1 MMNYKKKLMIT
12 AALGA
17 LLSWGTMASAADT
30 AGTTAEGADEAI
42 TAMKALGFVDTDGSK
57 LKAIAL
63 TYDREIPASAISK
76 DTFQVK
82 DYGTTISEKDLTQGK
97 DAGVISKVYVNSSPA
112 VSKKGTASGRYVIIE
127 VNRDYQTG
135 RFPRSYKITMAASV
149 KQVKDIQTEEGTI
162 LPSKE
167 GKKNSVPYT
176 YISYDPQ
183 TGKNRAPEQYDYAVD
198 GTYTIDGLSGYE
210 LHTIEKGNAFRA
222 YHCFDEA
229 NGKYWDF
236 DLPYALYVPKDYNP
250 SGKYGL
256 VLHIHDAGSMSSDP
270 MLTLTES
277 QAAANYA
284 SPYFQNLAKEK
295 GLDGVIVLCPA
306 VAEFYPMDKENPEYS
321 LRMARDNWTLSCAAP
336 AIWELMDHI
345 TRTYSIDRNRIYGS
359 GQSMGGMTVMAM
371 ASQRDNYFA
380 ALLPMSC
387 KWGNNMDK
395 SYPFNG
401 ETYYSAPADG
411 SIIWK
416 KDSHGNPCDYN
427 NWFYMISDDNILF
440 LNTKGENAEYRILY
454 HDLAGVNIPSADLLL
469 DSTTTAEKRSDAIR
483 SLTAQKN
490 STGIYQA
497 TLTGNV
503 SHMSAWF
510 YGHGT
515 PACYEWLL
523 SQTRKT
529 EMARKKLPLN
539 RPFALA
545 DKQVQTDDRLF
556 YEDRRKPDN
565 KIYYPTGKRGSGTD
579 DYNSGLTALGSSAV
593 LPPGW
598 KSGK

>member
-1 MMNYKKKLMIT
+1 MNYKKKLMMT

-82 DYGTTISEKDLTQGK
+82 DYGTTLSEKDLTQGK

-306 VAEFYPMDKENPEYS
+306 VVEFYPMDKENPEYS

-387 KWGNNMDK
+387 KWGNNMNK

-454 HDLAGVNIPSADLLL
+454 HDLAGVDIPSTDLLL
-469 DSTTTAEKRSDAIR
+469 DSTTTAEKRSAAIR

-515 PACYEWLL
+515 PRLL
-523 SQTRKT
+523 R
-529 EMARKKLPLN
+529 MAP
-539 RPFALA
+539 
-545 DKQVQTDDRLF
+545 V
-556 YEDRRKPDN
+556 PD
-565 KIYYPTGKRGSGTD
+565 
-579 DYNSGLTALGSSAV
+579 
-593 LPPGW
+593 
-598 KSGK
+598 

>member
-1 MMNYKKKLMIT
+1 MNYKKKLMMT

-17 LLSWGTMASAADT
+17 LLSWGSMASAADT

-82 DYGTTISEKDLTQGK
+82 DYGTTLSEKDLTQGK
-97 DAGVISKVYVNSSPA
+97 DAGVISKVYVNSSPT
-112 VSKKGTASGRYVIIE
+112 VSKKGTAASGRYVIIE

-149 KQVKDIQTEEGTI
+149 KQVKDIQTEAGTI

-284 SPYFQNLAKEK
+284 SPCFQNLAKEK

-454 HDLAGVNIPSADLLL
+454 HDLAGVDIPSADLLL
-469 DSTTTAEKRSDAIR
+469 DSTTTAEKRSAAIR

-556 YEDRRKPDN
+556 YEDRRNPDN
-565 KIYYPTGKRGSGTD
+565 KIYYPTGKRGSGTG

>member
-1 MMNYKKKLMIT
+1 MNDKKKLMIT

-63 TYDREIPASAISK
+63 TYDREIPASAIST

-82 DYGTTISEKDLTQGK
+82 DYGTTLSEKDLTQGK

-306 VAEFYPMDKENPEYS
+306 VAEFYSMDKENPEYS

-440 LNTKGENAEYRILY
+440 LNTQGENAEYRILY

-556 YEDRRKPDN
+556 YEDRRNPDN

>member
-1 MMNYKKKLMIT
+1 MNYKKKLMMT

-30 AGTTAEGADEAI
+30 AGTTAEWADEAI

-82 DYGTTISEKDLTQGK
+82 DYGTTLSEKDLTQGK

-112 VSKKGTASGRYVIIE
+112 VSKKGTAASGRYVIIE

-250 SGKYGL
+250 TGKYGL

-395 SYPFNG
+395 SYPFND

-440 LNTKGENAEYRILY
+440 INTKGENAEYRILY
-454 HDLAGVNIPSADLLL
+454 HDLAGVDIPSADLLL
-469 DSTTTAEKRSDAIR
+469 DSTTTAEKRSAAIR

-523 SQTRKT
+523 SQTRKA

-556 YEDRRKPDN
+556 YEDRRNPDN
-565 KIYYPTGKRGSGTD
+565 KIYYPTGKRGSGTS

>member
-1 MMNYKKKLMIT
+1 MNYKKKLIIT

-63 TYDREIPASAISK
+63 TYNREIPASAISK

-82 DYGTTISEKDLTQGK
+82 DYGTTLSEKDLTQGK

-112 VSKKGTASGRYVIIE
+112 VSKKGTAASGRYVIIE

-149 KQVKDIQTEEGTI
+149 KQVRDIQTEEGTI

-284 SPYFQNLAKEK
+284 SPWFQNLAKEK

-345 TRTYSIDRNRIYGS
+345 TRIYSIDRNRIYGS

-454 HDLAGVNIPSADLLL
+454 HDLAGVDIPSADLLL
-469 DSTTTAEKRSDAIR
+469 DSTTTAEKRSAAIR

-556 YEDRRKPDN
+556 YEDRRNPDN

>member
-1 MMNYKKKLMIT
+1 MNDKKKLMIT

-82 DYGTTISEKDLTQGK
+82 DYGTTLSEKDLTQGK

-112 VSKKGTASGRYVIIE
+112 VSKKGTAASGRYVIIE

-162 LPSKE
+162 LTSKE

-222 YHCFDEA
+222 CHCFDEA

-284 SPYFQNLAKEK
+284 SPWFQNLAKEK

-321 LRMARDNWTLSCAAP
+321 LRMARDNWTLSCAVP

-454 HDLAGVNIPSADLLL
+454 HDLAGVDIPSADLLL
-469 DSTTTAEKRSDAIR
+469 DSTTTAEKRSAAIR

-556 YEDRRKPDN
+556 YEDRRNPDN
-565 KIYYPTGKRGSGTD
+565 KIYYPTGKRGSGTG

>member
-1 MMNYKKKLMIT
+1 MNDKKKLMIT

-17 LLSWGTMASAADT
+17 LLSWGTMTSAAEA
-30 AGTTAEGADEAI
+30 AGTTAEGADKAI

-82 DYGTTISEKDLTQGK
+82 DYGTTLSEKDLTQGK

-112 VSKKGTASGRYVIIE
+112 VSKKGTSSGRYVIIE

-167 GKKNSVPYT
+167 GKKNSVSYT

-454 HDLAGVNIPSADLLL
+454 HDLAGVDIPSADLLL
-469 DSTTTAEKRSDAIR
+469 DSTTTAEKRSAAIR

-556 YEDRRKPDN
+556 YEDRRNPDN
-565 KIYYPTGKRGSGTD
+565 KIYYPTGKRGSGTS

>member
-1 MMNYKKKLMIT
+1 
-12 AALGA
+12 
-17 LLSWGTMASAADT
+17 MASAVDT

-82 DYGTTISEKDLTQGK
+82 DYGTTLSEKDLTQGK

-135 RFPRSYKITMAASV
+135 RFPRSYKITMAVSV

-176 YISYDPQ
+176 YTSYDPQ

-284 SPYFQNLAKEK
+284 SPWFQNLAKEK

-321 LRMARDNWTLSCAAP
+321 LRMARDNWTL
-336 AIWELMDHI
+336 
-345 TRTYSIDRNRIYGS
+345 
-359 GQSMGGMTVMAM
+359 
-371 ASQRDNYFA
+371 
-380 ALLPMSC
+380 
-387 KWGNNMDK
+387 
-395 SYPFNG
+395 
-401 ETYYSAPADG
+401 
-411 SIIWK
+411 
-416 KDSHGNPCDYN
+416 
-427 NWFYMISDDNILF
+427 
-440 LNTKGENAEYRILY
+440 
-454 HDLAGVNIPSADLLL
+454 
-469 DSTTTAEKRSDAIR
+469 
-483 SLTAQKN
+483 
-490 STGIYQA
+490 
-497 TLTGNV
+497 
-503 SHMSAWF
+503 
-510 YGHGT
+510 
-515 PACYEWLL
+515 
-523 SQTRKT
+523 RKH
-529 EMARKKLPLN
+529 
-539 RPFALA
+539 
-545 DKQVQTDDRLF
+545 
-556 YEDRRKPDN
+556 
-565 KIYYPTGKRGSGTD
+565 
-579 DYNSGLTALGSSAV
+579 
-593 LPPGW
+593 
-598 KSGK
+598 

>member
-1 MMNYKKKLMIT
+1 MNYKKKLMMT

-30 AGTTAEGADEAI
+30 AGTSAEGADEAI

-82 DYGTTISEKDLTQGK
+82 DYGTTLSEKDLTQGK

-127 VNRDYQTG
+127 VNRGYQTG

-176 YISYDPQ
+176 YISCDPQ

-284 SPYFQNLAKEK
+284 SPWFQNLAKEK

-401 ETYYSAPADG
+401 ETYYSAPAAG

-454 HDLAGVNIPSADLLL
+454 HDLAGVDIPSADLLL
-469 DSTTTAEKRSDAIR
+469 DSTTTAEKRSAAIR

-556 YEDRRKPDN
+556 YEDRRNPDN
-565 KIYYPTGKRGSGTD
+565 KIYYPTGKRGSGTS

-598 KSGK
+598 KGGK

>member
-1 MMNYKKKLMIT
+1 MNYKKKLMIT

-82 DYGTTISEKDLTQGK
+82 DYGTTLSEKDLTQGK

-127 VNRDYQTG
+127 VNWDYQTG

-222 YHCFDEA
+222 CHCFDEA

-284 SPYFQNLAKEK
+284 SPWFQNLAKEK

-454 HDLAGVNIPSADLLL
+454 HDLAGVDIPSADLLL

-556 YEDRRKPDN
+556 YEDRRNPDN
-565 KIYYPTGKRGSGTD
+565 KIYYPTGKRGSGTS

>member
-1 MMNYKKKLMIT
+1 MNYKKKLMIT

-17 LLSWGTMASAADT
+17 LLSWGSMASAADT

-82 DYGTTISEKDLTQGK
+82 DYGTTLSEKDLTQGK

-112 VSKKGTASGRYVIIE
+112 VSKKGTAASGRYVIIE

-284 SPYFQNLAKEK
+284 SPWFQNLAKEK

-416 KDSHGNPCDYN
+416 KDSHGNLCDYN

-454 HDLAGVNIPSADLLL
+454 HDLAGVDIPSADLLL
-469 DSTTTAEKRSDAIR
+469 DSTTTAEKRSAAIR

-523 SQTRKT
+523 SQTRKI

-556 YEDRRKPDN
+556 YEDRRNPDN
-565 KIYYPTGKRGSGTD
+565 KIYYPTGKRGSGTS

-598 KSGK
+598 KSKK